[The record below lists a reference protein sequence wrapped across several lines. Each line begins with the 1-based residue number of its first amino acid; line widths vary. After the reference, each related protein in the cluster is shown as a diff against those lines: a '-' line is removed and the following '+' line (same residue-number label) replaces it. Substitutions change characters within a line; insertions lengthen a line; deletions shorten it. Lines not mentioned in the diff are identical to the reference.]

1 MAEIQEKLLGEA
13 VAEVAQ
19 PLGIGPAIAPNTKIM
34 EAMYTGAKKVI
45 NRSNG

>member
-1 MAEIQEKLLGEA
+1 MAEIQEKLGEA
-13 VAEVAQ
+13 VADVDQ
-19 PLGIGPAIAPNTKIM
+19 PLGTGPAIAPNTKIM